1 MSDYKQ
7 TVSLKHNETLAKID
21 VETGEVIG
29 IVPKYRNN
37 IPEGK
42 EFAFDESWTK
52 SYEKSWL
59 YLADTLKPHELKIA
73 VKMAA
78 MTEFS
83 TNSLA
88 PLDDKMQLNHMS
100 EMFGVGVNQI
110 KKSLTTLLKVGVYA
124 TFTYGHYQ
132 RGVVTE
138 WVFNPFISFKG
149 KLVNS
154 DLKNLFI
161 NTPVAQHFYN

>member
-7 TVSLKHNETLAKID
+7 TVSLNHNETLAK
-21 VETGEVIG
+21 VNSETGEINY
-29 IVPKYRNN
+29 IPKRKNN
-37 IPEGK
+37 LPNNK

-59 YLADTLKPHELKIA
+59 YLADTLKSHELKIA

-88 PLDDKMQLNHMS
+88 PLDDKTQLNHMS

-110 KKSLTTLLKVGVYA
+110 KKSLKTLIKTGVYA
-124 TFTYGHYQ
+124 TFTYGHYK
-132 RGVVTE
+132 RGIVTE

-149 KLVNS
+149 KLVDS

-161 NTPVAQHFYN
+161 NTPVAKHFYS